1 MDLHSYPFLV
11 LILLALTSAS
21 NFITIY
27 SLPMPIITPMQYTKQ
42 RDTTTSIS
50 KDSNKSLFT
59 THYFPQELDHFTF
72 QPKSFNLFYQKYLMN
87 STHWDEGPIH
97 CAPIFVYTG
106 NEGNIEWFAE
116 NTGFMYDIAPKF
128 GALLVFIEV
137 IYHNLIYN

>member
-87 STHWDEGPIH
+87 STYWDEGPIH